1 MTSSTVSVDR
11 QQIEALIERVE
22 HAIEHGLSIT
32 SEDAT
37 LLLQMLYTVT
47 VHAL

>member
-1 MTSSTVSVDR
+1 MTSNAVNVDR
-11 QQIEALIERVE
+11 QQIDALIERVE

-37 LLLQMLYTVT
+37 LLIEW
-47 VHAL
+47 A